1 LPLGCKFRESSQMR
15 WIRSP
20 PSFPSS
26 LHHTLRPRLLSA
38 EITLQTNL
46 PLQSPCCRLCLLR
59 GTQAKT
65 LK

>member
-1 LPLGCKFRESSQMR
+1 MRQGCKFRGSSQKIR
-15 WIRSP
+15 WSRSP
-20 PSFPSS
+20 PSS
-26 LHHTLRPRLLSA
+26 LLHTLRPRLLSA

-46 PLQSPCCRLCLLR
+46 PLQSPCCRLCFLR